1 MRSKEK
7 SRIYSSSSTE
17 IPHPRSSSL
26 WALGKEILDG
36 TNSIA
41 SMLKYVVFSGSQ
53 EWRTAHSPSV
63 GRVWWD
69 LDPAIRA
76 TETPERL
83 DKAQTV
89 GGRLAPH
96 LYPRPFKTHV
106 FRVRTENNTK
116 AQLGTFGILEPRWT
130 IKYRVSNGTARRIEQ

>member
-1 MRSKEK
+1 
-7 SRIYSSSSTE
+7 
-17 IPHPRSSSL
+17 
-26 WALGKEILDG
+26 
-36 TNSIA
+36 
-41 SMLKYVVFSGSQ
+41 MLKYVVFSGSQ
-53 EWRTAHSPSV
+53 EWRTAHSPFV

-96 LYPRPFKTHV
+96 LYPRPFTTHV

-130 IKYRVSNGTARRIEQ
+130 IKYRVSNGTARRIEQWSKGLDRNLNCLPLSTQGADLDNWRLAACGISALGVL